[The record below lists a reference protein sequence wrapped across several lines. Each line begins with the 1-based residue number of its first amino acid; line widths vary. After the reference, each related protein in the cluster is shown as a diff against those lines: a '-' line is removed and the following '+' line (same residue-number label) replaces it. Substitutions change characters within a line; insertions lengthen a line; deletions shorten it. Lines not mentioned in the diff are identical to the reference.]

1 MHFTDEKKRTEDA
14 ERNKEAFI
22 VNTVHNKGYLYLNKK
37 RQLCTATKLN
47 HKVQRRIRIILTFYN
62 KINDQRY

>member
-47 HKVQRRIRIILTFYN
+47 HKV
-62 KINDQRY
+62 

>member
-1 MHFTDEKKRTEDA
+1 MPVINFGTVQLFIYIHFTDEKKETEDA

-22 VNTVHNKGYLYLNKK
+22 VNDVHNKGYLHLNKR

-47 HKVQRRIRIILTFYN
+47 H
-62 KINDQRY
+62 